1 MKKSVIIT
9 SSIGRKVNEFSLNL
23 NNVDDFE
30 ELHLSMDHIMANGA
44 KAIENRDYKRAKDY
58 MLLADKINGDKLD
71 DRIINFK
78 LRVLLLE
85 AISEIEVSED
95 IIEKIKVYIKLKNID
110 SRVRLSYDLNYDVK
124 VEEAL
129 SLSSSN
135 LKRVVEEVKNYIRNN
150 ERFNIEF
157 LEALGETKI
166 INNDNELIKK
176 LENSRKEIEIKIF
189 KLSNDSFIE
198 RLAFELGNKFEDKFY
213 KSDEFKGILDF
224 KDKLENYE
232 ALAQMTNKLY
242 LLYKLNNKEDINLDN
257 DLHGL
262 LGYDYSMLPEV
273 HRATVKRNVRQN
285 NYRNI
290 DEFNNAINSLIEE
303 IRSMEKRNSLFI

>member
-9 SSIGRKVNEFSLNL
+9 SSIGRRVNEFSLNL

-30 ELHLSMDHIMANGA
+30 ELHLSMDHIIANGA
-44 KAIENRDYKRAKDY
+44 KAIKNKDYKRAKGY
-58 MLLADKINGDKLD
+58 MALADKINGDKLD

-85 AISEIEVSED
+85 AISEIEVSEG
-95 IIEKIKVYIKLKNID
+95 IIEKIKAYIKLKKID
-110 SRVRLSYDLNYDVK
+110 SRVRLSYDLNYDTK

-129 SLSSSN
+129 NLSSSN

-150 ERFNIEF
+150 VRFNIEF
-157 LEALGETKI
+157 LEVLGETKI

-232 ALAQMTNKLY
+232 ALVQMTNKLY
-242 LLYKLNNKEDINLDN
+242 LLYKLNNKENIDLDN

-285 NYRNI
+285 NYKTI
-290 DEFNNAINSLIEE
+290 DEFNNAINSLIEG